1 MRMGCKYL
9 IGWNC
14 RLKEE
19 KYLILSFMISD
30 KRKLRAL
37 APSGFRKSH
46 TPYRALNGDDER
58 RDGYPRENFPTALKV
73 SVDLVH
79 TKYLGKLKLPLVTS
93 RLQSIELSLRALRI
107 QEVMVFLED
116 RLRNRSWNSLV
127 V

>member
-9 IGWNC
+9 IGWC

-19 KYLILSFMISD
+19 KSFVLSSLISD

-46 TPYRALNGDDER
+46 TPYRALLAMTKGMM
-58 RDGYPRENFPTALKV
+58 PNFRF
-73 SVDLVH
+73 SH
-79 TKYLGKLKLPLVTS
+79 TKYLGKLRLSLVTS
-93 RLQSIELSLRALRI
+93 RLESIELSLRALRI
-107 QEVMVFLED
+107 QETMVFLGD
-116 RLRNRSWNSLV
+116 RLRNRSWDILV